1 LRYLVC
7 FIKPPTKTVSKILRS
22 ALSFFLL
29 FGTLFVPL
37 RTVEAGFFSSVFGDS
52 AYIKNADPVTE
63 NSVPAANNLQN
74 ITLLQANVSS
84 ALILEDKDI
93 KNSKKEGADKSIDT
107 NLNINIVSDTSL
119 QPATGPMGVFDGKG
133 TPDFTVEDMSVYV
146 VRKGDSVSQIADMF
160 GVSTNTILWANDMKK
175 SDKLAEGDTLLILP
189 ISGIQHTVVKGETL
203 ANIAKRYK
211 VDTLTI
217 TSFNGIDAD
226 AKLAIGDE
234 LIIPDAEMPTD
245 DIPSSTPKKSNT
257 IQSTLKN
264 IAGYFINPVPE
275 FKRKSQGLHGP
286 GMRGID
292 LAAPTGTRILASA
305 PGTVIFARLGYN
317 GGYGNMVTIQH
328 PNGTKTLYAHMSRIA
343 TKVGARVERGELIGY
358 VGSTGR
364 STGPHLHFEVFGA
377 RNPGADWSWAH
388 Q

>member
-1 LRYLVC
+1 
-7 FIKPPTKTVSKILRS
+7 
-22 ALSFFLL
+22 
-29 FGTLFVPL
+29 
-37 RTVEAGFFSSVFGDS
+37 
-52 AYIKNADPVTE
+52 
-63 NSVPAANNLQN
+63 
-74 ITLLQANVSS
+74 
-84 ALILEDKDI
+84 
-93 KNSKKEGADKSIDT
+93 
-107 NLNINIVSDTSL
+107 
-119 QPATGPMGVFDGKG
+119 
-133 TPDFTVEDMSVYV
+133 
-146 VRKGDSVSQIADMF
+146 
-160 GVSTNTILWANDMKK
+160 
-175 SDKLAEGDTLLILP
+175 
-189 ISGIQHTVVKGETL
+189 
-203 ANIAKRYK
+203 
-211 VDTLTI
+211 
-217 TSFNGIDAD
+217 
-226 AKLAIGDE
+226 
-234 LIIPDAEMPTD
+234 MPTD